1 MGMAVVSGG
10 MSAASSGLVAL
21 NPVALDGTAV
31 TMGTADDAGLEGFV
45 NPQGR

>member
-31 TMGTADDAGLEGFV
+31 TMGTADDAGLEGFIEH
-45 NPQGR
+45 QGR